1 MTKSTIPPI
10 RALVGAGLIVLF
22 SLGSAVPLLVE
33 QYKVHQHADPARN
46 DQASFFEARMAGV
59 RQALPLHGTIGFLTD
74 VPESSGRSAVLYLT
88 QYSLAP
94 RVVADNTLLPLVI
107 GNFFSSVP
115 SPVLLEKMHLRPASD
130 FGNGVVLYQ
139 RSGDR

>member
-22 SLGSAVPLLVE
+22 SLGSAIPLLVE
-33 QYKVHQHADPARN
+33 QYKIHQHADPARN
-46 DQASFFEARMAGV
+46 DQASVFEARMAGV
-59 RQALPLHGTIGFLTD
+59 RQALPLHSTVGFLTD
-74 VPESSGRSAVLYLT
+74 VPESSGRSTVLYLT

-94 RVVADNTLLPLVI
+94 RVVADNTLVPLVI

-115 SPVLLEKMHLRPASD
+115 SPALLEKMHLRPSSD

-139 RSGDR
+139 RYGDR